1 MSQNNAF
8 VGKKIKTIREGKDI
22 TVEQLAERSGLAV
35 DQIRSIEEDEKL
47 PSLAPLT
54 KIARA
59 LGVRL
64 GTFLDDNTEIG
75 PVVCR
80 KGEKS
85 GSLSFSND
93 MVGARKHMEDY
104 SLAGQKAGRHMEPF
118 IIDIQPSVSK
128 DFILSAHEGEE
139 FIYVLS
145 GEIEINY
152 GKAVYHLQEG
162 DSIFYDSIV
171 EHHVHAHKEK
181 GAKIL
186 AVVYGPF

>member
-1 MSQNNAF
+1 MSQNNVF
-8 VGKKIKTIREGKDI
+8 VGKKIKSIREGKDI
-22 TVEQLAERSGLAV
+22 SLEQLAERAGLAV
-35 DQIRSIEEDEKL
+35 EQIIAIEEEEKL

-64 GTFLDDNTEIG
+64 GTFLDDNNDIG

-80 KGEKS
+80 KNEHE
-85 GSLSFSND
+85 GSLSFSNNTI
-93 MVGARKHMEDY
+93 GARKHMEYY

-118 IIDIQPSVSK
+118 IIEIQPSVTK

-152 GKAVYHLQEG
+152 GKGVYHLQEG

-186 AVVYGPF
+186 AVVYSPF